1 MNEEYSREA
10 VFKELGQTVPEAEMQ
25 RAESYADL
33 KLRRAEEM
41 QPENA
46 KTYRSGCYRIILV
59 ADLVRQLAFS
69 DFTIALCQLSKYEPE
84 GGIKGNAIQ
93 N

>member
-1 MNEEYSREA
+1 MRNTA
-10 VFKELGQTVPEAEMQ
+10 A
-25 RAESYADL
+25 
-33 KLRRAEEM
+33 RRFVR
-41 QPENA
+41 N
-46 KTYRSGCYRIILV
+46 CVLLV
-59 ADLVRQLAFS
+59 VDLVRQLAFS

>member
-10 VFKELGQTVPEAEMQ
+10 VFEELGQTVPEAEMQ

-46 KTYRSGCYRIILV
+46 KTYRSV
-59 ADLVRQLAFS
+59 
-69 DFTIALCQLSKYEPE
+69 P
-84 GGIKGNAIQ
+84 
-93 N
+93 